1 MKTVLT
7 LVIVLSLII
16 GIAGCKSETKEDTT
30 ADTSIQYATGFT
42 IETLANG
49 VKKVT
54 DGENQTLL
62 LVPEGKKAPAG
73 YEDSIQISIPVKK
86 AVILSVTFG
95 ALMRP
100 LEVLH
105 SVVGSGTLES
115 ELYIEELKQG
125 YSNGQITYVGGG
137 TMAAPDFEAIQMLK
151 PDIVFISTGYA
162 DYVEYYNKL
171 KSMGLKVA
179 VFNDFLETDP
189 LARLEWI
196 KFIAAFYGKDATA
209 KTYFEGVVKKIE
221 DIKNQT
227 VLSSRYTTVIWGSI
241 FMGTCYV
248 SKGESYVA
256 KMIDMAGGEYVFD
269 DLPGSDTVNIS
280 LEELYARGK
289 MANVFIYASTPPY
302 INSIKEI
309 VDNNPV
315 LADLPTIVSGEVYC
329 MQPWYFQISDKPD
342 EIVEDLAYIFH
353 PSRFPGYTLK
363 HFMLLPKQ

>member
-1 MKTVLT
+1 
-7 LVIVLSLII
+7 
-16 GIAGCKSETKEDTT
+16 
-30 ADTSIQYATGFT
+30 
-42 IETLANG
+42 
-49 VKKVT
+49 
-54 DGENQTLL
+54 
-62 LVPEGKKAPAG
+62 
-73 YEDSIQISIPVKK
+73 
-86 AVILSVTFG
+86 
-95 ALMRP
+95 
-100 LEVLH
+100 
-105 SVVGSGTLES
+105 
-115 ELYIEELKQG
+115 
-125 YSNGQITYVGGG
+125 
-137 TMAAPDFEAIQMLK
+137 
-151 PDIVFISTGYA
+151 
-162 DYVEYYNKL
+162 
-171 KSMGLKVA
+171 
-179 VFNDFLETDP
+179 
-189 LARLEWI
+189 
-196 KFIAAFYGKDATA
+196 
-209 KTYFEGVVKKIE
+209 
-221 DIKNQT
+221 
-227 VLSSRYTTVIWGSI
+227 
-241 FMGTCYV
+241 MGTCYV